1 MGADDST
8 PSAGGERTALCAGG
22 RRALEGDLGIARSMA
37 AALRIVS
44 HGAQHAP
51 PRTKTDIVPQTLEEP
66 MKRKVMISRKQIELE
81 QQIKMQARA
90 KEQLERKVAV
100 HAKVCARGARAPE
113 LPTICP

>member
-1 MGADDST
+1 
-8 PSAGGERTALCAGG
+8 
-22 RRALEGDLGIARSMA
+22 MA

-66 MKRKVMISRKQIELE
+66 MTRKVMISRKQIELE

-90 KEQLERKVAV
+90 R
-100 HAKVCARGARAPE
+100 ARRALSRPRASPNS
-113 LPTICP
+113 L

>member
-1 MGADDST
+1 
-8 PSAGGERTALCAGG
+8 
-22 RRALEGDLGIARSMA
+22 MA

-100 HAKVCARGARAPE
+100 HAKVRARARARRALSRPCASPNS
-113 LPTICP
+113 L